1 MRDNIRL
8 IPAVVEFEFDE
19 YNEKFQ
25 KEFDI
30 LGSETDDPIGQYIK
44 LAKARGETKDTDPV
58 LLEMLIALH
67 RKIDELTAII
77 KNEEKNYIP
86 LKYKTNIV
94 EIGFDYFKIEDNLF
108 QKDKKYYGRMK
119 LPVFPPRVVPVIF
132 KGVSENIAKIEFMHE
147 RDEKD
152 YNAYIMARE
161 RAIIRQ
167 MKAENG

>member
-1 MRDNIRL
+1 MEKIRL
-8 IPAVVEFEFDE
+8 IPAIIDFEFDE
-19 YNEKFQ
+19 YDEKKQ
-25 KEFDI
+25 KEFDT

-44 LAKARGETKDTDPV
+44 LAKASGETKDTDPV
-58 LLEMLIALH
+58 LLELLIALH

-77 KNEEKNYIP
+77 KHEEKNYIP
-86 LKYKTNIV
+86 LKYKTNILK
-94 EIGFDYFKIEDNLF
+94 IGFDYFKIEDDLF
-108 QKDKKYYGRMK
+108 EKNKKYYGRMK
-119 LPVFPPRVVPVIF
+119 IPVFPPRIVPVIF
-132 KGVSENIAKIEFMHE
+132 KGIDKNIAKIEFMHE

>member
-1 MRDNIRL
+1 MEKIRL
-8 IPAVVEFEFDE
+8 IPAIIEFEFDE
-19 YNEKFQ
+19 YDDEKQ
-25 KEFDI
+25 KEFDT

-58 LLEMLIALH
+58 LLELLIALH
-67 RKIDELTAII
+67 RKVDELTAII
-77 KNEEKNYIP
+77 KHEEKNYIP
-86 LKYKTNIV
+86 LKYKTKV
-94 EIGFDYFKIEDNLF
+94 TEIGFDYFKIEDNFL
-108 QKDKKYYGRMK
+108 QKNKKYYGRMK

-132 KGVSENIAKIEFMHE
+132 DGVNENIAKIKFLHE

>member
-1 MRDNIRL
+1 MDKIRFL
-8 IPAVVEFEFDE
+8 PAIIEFEFDD
-19 YNEKFQ
+19 YDDDKQ
-25 KEFDI
+25 KEFD
-30 LGSETDDPIGQYIK
+30 LFGSETDDPIGQYIK

-58 LLEMLIALH
+58 LLELLIALH

-77 KNEEKNYIP
+77 KNEKKDFLP
-86 LKYKTNIV
+86 LKYKTKII

-108 QKDKKYYGRMK
+108 EEKKYYGRMH
-119 LPVFPPRVVPVIF
+119 LPVFPPRLVPVIF
-132 KGVSENIAKIEFMHE
+132 KGKTKNIAKIEFMHE

-167 MKAENG
+167 MKAGNG

>member
-1 MRDNIRL
+1 MEKIRL
-8 IPAVVEFEFDE
+8 IPAIIDFEFDE
-19 YNEKFQ
+19 YDGEKQ

-44 LAKARGETKDTDPV
+44 LAKAKGETKDTDPV
-58 LLEMLIALH
+58 LLELLIALH
-67 RKIDELTAII
+67 RKVDELTAII
-77 KNEEKNYIP
+77 KNEEKNYLP
-86 LKYKTNIV
+86 LKYKTKIT
-94 EIGFDYFKIEDNLF
+94 EIGFDYFKIEDDLF
-108 QKDKKYYGRMK
+108 ENKKYYGRMH

-132 KGVSENIAKIEFMHE
+132 SGFKKNIAKIEFMHE